1 MWWLTLCLTSICFG
15 SSRNARCVARNATW
29 NREPC
34 VIMEKSCESCQV
46 LQLPSPS
53 AYCYETLFY
62 AAFKRSV
69 SNLFCKAVSF
79 LQSGTKCLPHL
90 FAFSGWFDEATEI
103 SMMVYNIE
111 IIMIWF
117 IFPTILHEVQQRC
130 LWIFQ
135 VKCMWM
141 SE

>member
-1 MWWLTLCLTSICFG
+1 MWRLTMCLTSICFC

-53 AYCYETLFY
+53 AYCYKTLFC
-62 AAFKRSV
+62 ATFKR
-69 SNLFCKAVSF
+69 NLFCKAVSF
-79 LQSGTKCLPHL
+79 LQFEAKCLPHL
-90 FAFSGWFDEATEI
+90 ITFSGWFDETTEM
-103 SMMVYNIE
+103 SMMVYNIKT
-111 IIMIWF
+111 IVIWF
-117 IFPTILHEVQQRC
+117 PAILHEVQKRW
-130 LWIFQ
+130 LTFQ
-135 VKCMWM
+135 DKCTWL